1 MALNIVLLNKTMDH
15 HSKENLIIGAGAC
28 CGGVS
33 GGVIRRRVRK
43 GANKERKAVNGRKK
57 KQTKSRHKINKDG
70 DLRIKYV

>member
-43 GANKERKAVNGRKK
+43 GGKQGKK
-57 KQTKSRHKINKDG
+57 GSKR
-70 DLRIKYV
+70 